1 MHERMLKW
9 KETVMYERMLNKQVM
24 PSIEEMTAF
33 CGENGKGFQC

>member
-1 MHERMLKW
+1 MHERML
-9 KETVMYERMLNKQVM
+9 NKHVK